1 MDKFA
6 KAIKVETNKTLT
18 ENLQPAY
25 KSTAYSKVLDLYG
38 VAGALRT
45 RTEDEIKTKMAEAFE
60 EDALLATRLLFYLGD
75 VREGLGERRTFRIA
89 LEWLAKNHPGVVRAN
104 LSLIPHYNRWDS
116 IFVLKGTAV
125 EQEMIA
131 LVDSQLRED
140 ITNASREEPISL
152 LAKWLPSANASSSA
166 TRALGRWFAQKL
178 GFTEREYRIT
188 LSFLR
193 DHLKVVETRM
203 SAKEWHNIDYSQVPS
218 VAMNRYR
225 KAFYAQDG
233 ERFGSFLH
241 QVEKGEA
248 KINAGTLYP
257 YNIVEKLM
265 YDRDSSGCEVL
276 EAQWKALPNYV
287 DGGHNVMVM
296 ADVSGSMGGRPMA
309 TSVGLAI
316 YFAERNKGPYHNLF
330 MTFSHNPQF
339 VQLSGHNLAERIRNA
354 KMANWEMNTDLNIAF
369 SKILRLAVEN
379 KLSNNDL
386 PRALVIISDME
397 IDQASYASRDFTT
410 LQREKFAHYG
420 YDLPKVIYWNVES
433 RKDTFLADGNRPGV
447 QLASGQS
454 ASVFRNILHSI
465 ATTPYEAML
474 EVLCGERYD
483 SVVIPESYMS
493 PENVKAT
500 ETPVAVKSPQRTPE
514 EIRNRRADIVK
525 GLFS

>member
-75 VREGLGERRTFRIA
+75 IREGLGERRTFRVA
-89 LEWLAKNHPGVVRAN
+89 LEWLAENHPDVVRAN

-131 LVDSQLRED
+131 LVDNQLRED
-140 ITNASREEPISL
+140 ITNASCEEPISL
-152 LAKWLPSANASSSA
+152 LAKWLPSANGSSPT

-203 SAKEWHNIDYSQVPS
+203 SAKEWHDIDYSQVPS

-225 KAFYAQDG
+225 KAFHNRDG
-233 ERFGSFLH
+233 ERFREFLGK
-241 QVEKGEA
+241 VEAGEE

-257 YNIVEKLM
+257 YDIVEKLM
-265 YDRDSSGCEVL
+265 YDRDSSGREVL
-276 EAQWKALPNYV
+276 EAQWKALPDYV
-287 DGGHNVMVM
+287 DGEYNVVVM
-296 ADVSGSMGGRPMA
+296 ADVSGSMSGRPMA

-316 YFAERNKGPYHNLF
+316 YFAERNKGPYHDLF
-330 MTFSHNPQF
+330 MTFSYRPQF
-339 VQLSGHNLAERIRNA
+339 VRLSGHNLAERIYNA
-354 KMANWEMNTDLNIAF
+354 QQADWEMNTNLDRAF
-369 SKILRLAVEN
+369 EEILHLAV
-379 KLSNNDL
+379 SNNLTNDDL
-386 PRALVIISDME
+386 PRALVVISDME

-410 LQREKFAHYG
+410 LQREKFARYG
-420 YDLPKVIYWNVES
+420 YDLPKVIYWNVQS
-433 RKDTFLADGNRPGV
+433 RRDTFLADGNRPGI

-474 EVLCGERYD
+474 EVLCGERYG
-483 SVVIPESYMS
+483 
-493 PENVKAT
+493 
-500 ETPVAVKSPQRTPE
+500 AVWVPE
-514 EIRNRRADIVK
+514 EFIPRQVRVGTTHATPMVPERTSKEIRSRRADIVK